1 MHYTRL
7 FPVTGLLAALSLAV
21 ACGQNEA
28 PQSEPEAEPAPETT
42 EAEMSQEESGP
53 KGNLERVVAS
63 ARFDLAT
70 RLDIEPDAIELAEAR
85 AVTWRNGALGCP
97 QEGAMYTQALVEG
110 FYVRLVVDGQDYPY
124 HAGRDGKP
132 FACDPERSEPPAGD
146 DSQPTS

>member
-1 MHYTRL
+1 MHNALKLRTAIA
-7 FPVTGLLAALSLAV
+7 LLLVFAV
-21 ACGQNEA
+21 ACSNDEITEA
-28 PQSEPEAEPAPETT
+28 PQEPETETEEQ
-42 EAEMSQEESGP
+42 EAQMSQEESGTR
-53 KGNLERVVAS
+53 GNLERVVAS
-63 ARFDLAT
+63 ARLDLAT

-110 FYVRLVVDGQDYPY
+110 FYVRLEVDGQDYPY